1 MSYTINNTR
10 GTVVTTVTP
19 GTTQVVGGITLI
31 GKNYT
36 GYGELIAED
45 FVKLLENQANSSAPS
60 SPQTG
65 QLWYDTGESVLKAYD
80 GTAWDRLNVTVG
92 TSAPSSATAGT
103 LWMDTTS
110 DKILKIYDGAA
121 WQATAMATA
130 NARQTSVTLKVGPN
144 AWATAARRAGYTAG
158 TNVSGDTDVEV
169 TAIIGK
175 TGAGADQVIALYA
188 PASFDISTGQTAA
201 MTNGTLQ
208 YDIRNNFSVTTSGA
222 AATGSLQAG
231 LNIRDGYLD
240 PAAVAPL
247 ADEALAVQDAS
258 NAAVSYDS
266 SKIMILTKTTTQA
279 HAGKLEPTAN
289 ASVDLGSTTKRY
301 ATIYG
306 VATSAQYADIAER
319 FAADTPMDPGTIVA
333 LGGAEEI
340 TKTAEKADENV
351 FGVISETPAFRMND
365 GAGNDTTHPFVAFS
379 GRVSCKV
386 KGPVAKGDRL
396 VSSDIPGVA
405 VKADPN
411 DNWKATFGRAL
422 VSKTTEEVGKI
433 TIAIGV
439 K

>member
-266 SKIMILTKTTTQA
+266 AKIMILTKTTTQA

-289 ASVDLGSTTKRY
+289 ASVDLGSNTKRY

-319 FAADTPMDPGTIVA
+319 FAADVTMDPGTIVA
-333 LGGAEEI
+333 LGGVEEI
-340 TKTAEKADENV
+340 TKTADRADENV

-365 GAGNDTTHPFVAFS
+365 GAGDDTTHPFVAFS

-422 VSKTTEEVGKI
+422 VSKTTEEVDKI

>member
-45 FVKLLENQANSSAPS
+45 FVKLLENQAKSSAPS
-60 SPQTG
+60 NPITG

-92 TSAPSSATAGT
+92 TSAPGTATAGT
-103 LWMDTTS
+103 LWLDTTS
-110 DKILKIYDGAA
+110 DKVLKIYDGAA

-144 AWATAARRAGYTAG
+144 AWATAGRRAGYTAG
-158 TNVSGDTDVEV
+158 TNVAGDTDVEV

-175 TGAGADQVIALYA
+175 TGAGADQVIALYS

-208 YDIRNNFSVTTSGA
+208 YDIRNNFSVTTTGA
-222 AATGSLQAG
+222 ATTGSLQAG

-247 ADEALAVQDAS
+247 ADEALAIRDAS
-258 NAAVSYDS
+258 NSAVNYDS
-266 SKIMILTKTTTQA
+266 SKIMILTNTNAQA
-279 HAGKLEPTAN
+279 HAGRLEPTAN
-289 ASVDLGSTTKRY
+289 ASVDLGSTTKQY
-301 ATIYG
+301 QNVYG
-306 VATSAQYADIAER
+306 LAFKAKYADIAER
-319 FAADTPMDPGTIVA
+319 FASDTPVDPGTIVA
-333 LGGAEEI
+333 LGGVEEI
-340 TKTAEKADENV
+340 TKTATRADENV
-351 FGVISETPAFRMND
+351 FGVISEHPAFRMND
-365 GAGNDTTHPFVAFS
+365 GGEDDATHPFVAFS
-379 GRVSCKV
+379 GRVPCKV
-386 KGPVAKGDRL
+386 KGPVTKGDRL
-396 VSSDIPGVA
+396 VSSDIPGIA

-422 VSKTTEEVGKI
+422 VDKTTDAVEKI